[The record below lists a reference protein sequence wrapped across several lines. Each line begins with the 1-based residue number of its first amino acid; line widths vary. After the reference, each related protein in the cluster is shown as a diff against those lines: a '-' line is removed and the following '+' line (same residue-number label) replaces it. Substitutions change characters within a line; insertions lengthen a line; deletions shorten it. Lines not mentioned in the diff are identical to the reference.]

1 MVNEINEDSKVKKL
15 EEKGGLNP
23 KPQNVKD
30 ELFQEYDF
38 FDPRDLFQVKYEM
51 VRRVQKDRWNVAQA
65 SKTFGFSRKSFYEIQ
80 NVIERKGLAGL
91 IPRKRGPRSAHK
103 LTDDVMKFVEQAIRK
118 DDTLRAPQIVSLIK
132 ERFGFKVHP
141 RSIERALERRK
152 KNERKSIRKRDNTKF
167 K

>member
-1 MVNEINEDSKVKKL
+1 VVNEINEDSKVKKL
-15 EEKGGLNP
+15 KEKGGLNP

-30 ELFQEYDF
+30 ELFQDYDF

-51 VRRVQKDRWNVAQA
+51 VRRVQKDRWNVAKA

-80 NVIERKGLAGL
+80 NVIQRKGLAGL
-91 IPRKRGPRSAHK
+91 IPRKRGPISAHK
-103 LTDDVMKFVEQAIRK
+103 LTGDVMKFIEQAVRE
-118 DDTLRAPQIVSLIK
+118 DDTLRAPQMVSLI
-132 ERFGFKVHP
+132 EEHFGFKVHP

-152 KNERKSIRKRDNTKF
+152 KNERKSIRKRDNTKS